1 MKINIL
7 KYFIIILFLL
17 IILIAYL
24 SMVGLET
31 DRFNDQIKN
40 RISKINNN
48 IDIDLKKIKLT
59 LDPLKLKINAKTI
72 GTTVYLSKR
81 PLALESI
88 NTQVSLSSLIKNK
101 ISSSN
106 IEVTTK
112 SILLN
117 DLIKFIRNTNKKP
130 ELFVLE
136 KIVKKGHII
145 IDLNL
150 NIDENGNIKN
160 DYKIEGLVKD
170 ASINFLNKANFK
182 NINFNFNF
190 EKNNYHFNEIN
201 FKAEEVNFVSKKLN
215 IKKKRNS
222 FLVDAIVENNQSNLN
237 INILK
242 LLNLS
247 FENIITD
254 DAKFKTINEFSLEI
268 DEKFKVKNII
278 LNSNINITQLK
289 YKKLEK
295 IDNFLTEVDD
305 LILLNNHELNLNY
318 KDNNLSIKGEGQ
330 IQLNASEVDE
340 IKYLISKTDKDFS
353 IDSELFLKNKVL
365 KQQDFLK
372 IFFPQN
378 YTKKIIFNN
387 HKLKINFQNNNLSLL
402 GSGKFKIGK
411 YFEEIDYF
419 VEKKENKIN
428 FNTDLNI
435 KNTNFKIDNIN
446 FKKKDNS
453 KMNLQIDGEIKNNK
467 SLNINSFVLNENNN
481 NINIKNLSLNNS
493 NQIIKIDQAN
503 FNYLDTENKKNN
515 YNITKAE
522 DQNYLVNGTS
532 FNANSLISNLL
543 DANYKKENNLFEN
556 NISMDLNFDE
566 VYLDKIYFVKD
577 LKGKI
582 NIINNKVEEA
592 DILAFYNNSQNI
604 KFTIRTNDQGEK
616 ITTLFS
622 SKAKPL
628 VDRYKFIKGFKDDRE
643 GYLDFYSLK
652 KDGVSTSKLVIDNF
666 KVKEIPA
673 LAKLLALASLQGIA
687 DLLTGEGIRFTDLEM
702 NFTNQ
707 DKLMKIQELYAIGP
721 AISILLEG
729 YIEESKLISLRGTL
743 VPATTINR
751 SIASIPLLGDLL
763 IGKKVGDGVF
773 GVSFK
778 IKGPPKDLETTV
790 NPIKTLTPRF
800 ITRTLEKIKKN

>member
-1 MKINIL
+1 MKNNIL
-7 KYFIIILFLL
+7 KYFILL
-17 IILIAYL
+17 LSVLVISIVYL
-24 SMVGLET
+24 STIGIET
-31 DRFNDQIKN
+31 DKFNDQIKK
-40 RISKINNN
+40 RISPINKK
-48 IDIDLKKIKLT
+48 IDIDLKKIKFT
-59 LDPLKLKINAKTI
+59 LDPFKLKIYAKTI
-72 GTTVYLSKR
+72 GTTLYFAKR

-88 NTQVSLSSLIKNK
+88 KTQVLLSSLIKNK

-106 IEVTTK
+106 IEVKTK

-117 DLIKFIRNTNKKP
+117 DLIKFIRTTTNKP
-130 ELFVLE
+130 ELFILE
-136 KIVKKGHII
+136 KIIKKGHVI
-145 IDLNL
+145 IDLSL
-150 NIDENGNIKN
+150 NIDENGKLKN
-160 DYKIEGLVKD
+160 DYIIEGLIKD
-170 ASINFLNKANFK
+170 ASINFLDRANFK
-182 NINFNFNF
+182 NINFNFNLQ
-190 EKNNYHFNEIN
+190 KDNYHFDEIN
-201 FKAEEVNFVSKKLN
+201 FKAEEVNFISNKLN
-215 IKKKRNS
+215 VKKKKNS
-222 FLVDAIVENNQSNLN
+222 FLVDAIVKNDQSSLNLS
-237 INILK
+237 ILK

-247 FENIITD
+247 FENIIVD
-254 DAKFKTINEFSLEI
+254 DAKFKTNNEFSLEI

-278 LNSNINITQLK
+278 LNSDINISQLK
-289 YKKLEK
+289 YKNLK
-295 IDNFLTEVDD
+295 IINKYFPEVDD
-305 LILLNNHELNLNY
+305 LILFDNHKLNLNY
-318 KDNNLSIKGEGQ
+318 KDKNLSINGEGQ
-330 IQLNASEVDE
+330 IQLNTEEVDE
-340 IKYLISKTDKDFS
+340 ISYFINRKDKNLS
-353 IDSELFLKNKVL
+353 IVSELFLKNIVL

-372 IFFPQN
+372 IFFPQTN
-378 YTKKIIFNN
+378 ENINFNN
-387 HKLKINFQNNNLSLL
+387 QKLKINFKNNNLTFS
-402 GSGKFKIGK
+402 GSGKFKIDK
-411 YFEEIDYF
+411 DFEEVDYF
-419 VEKKENKIN
+419 IEKNKNKIS
-428 FNTDLNI
+428 FNTNLNV
-435 KNTNFKIDNIN
+435 KNTKFKIDNIN
-446 FKKKDNS
+446 YKKKNKS
-453 KMNLQIDGEIKNNK
+453 KMKLQINGEIKNNK
-467 SLNINSFVLNENNN
+467 NLNINTFILNEENNT
-481 NINIKNLSLNNS
+481 IKIKNLFLNGL

-503 FNYLDTENKKNN
+503 LNYLDTENKKNN
-515 YNITKAE
+515 YNIKNVE
-522 DQNYLVNGTS
+522 GQNYYINGTS

-543 DANYKKENNLFEN
+543 DANDKKENNLFEN
-556 NISMDLNFDE
+556 NVNMDLNLKEVYFDE
-566 VYLDKIYFVKD
+566 IHFVKD
-577 LKGKI
+577 LNGKI
-582 NIINNKVEEA
+582 KIINNEVEEA

-604 KFTIRTNDQGEK
+604 KFTIRTNDQGQK

-687 DLLTGEGIRFTDLEM
+687 DLLTGEGIRFTDFEM

-707 DKLMKIQELYAIGP
+707 DKNMEIQELYAIGP

-729 YIEESKLISLRGTL
+729 YIEEGKLISLRGTL

>member
-1 MKINIL
+1 MRNNIL
-7 KYFIIILFLL
+7 KYFILLLSVLVILTV
-17 IILIAYL
+17 YL
-24 SMVGLET
+24 STIGIET
-31 DRFNDQIKN
+31 NKFNDQIKK
-40 RISKINNN
+40 RISLINKK
-48 IDIDLKKIKLT
+48 IDIDLKKIKFI
-59 LDPLKLKINAKTI
+59 LDPFKLKIYAKTV
-72 GTTVYLSKR
+72 GTTVYFSKR

-88 NTQVSLSSLIKNK
+88 KTQVSFSSLIKNK

-117 DLIKFIRNTNKKP
+117 DLIKFIRTTNNKP
-130 ELFVLE
+130 QLFILE
-136 KIVKKGHII
+136 KIVKKGHVT
-145 IDLNL
+145 IDLSL
-150 NIDENGNIKN
+150 NIDENGKIKN
-160 DYKIEGLVKD
+160 DYEIMGLIKD

-190 EKNNYHFNEIN
+190 QKDNYHLNEIN
-201 FKAEEVNFVSKKLN
+201 FKAEEVNFTSKKLF
-215 IKKKRNS
+215 IKKKKNS
-222 FLVDAIVENNQSNLN
+222 FLVDAVIENDQSSLN
-237 INILK
+237 SNILK

-247 FENIITD
+247 FENIILD
-254 DAKFKTINEFSLEI
+254 DAKFKTNNEFSLEI

-278 LNSNINITQLK
+278 LSSDINLSKLK
-289 YKKLEK
+289 YKKLK
-295 IDNFLTEVDD
+295 IINNYFPEVDD
-305 LILLNNHELNLNY
+305 FILLDNHKLNLNY
-318 KDNNLSIKGEGQ
+318 KDNNLSINGEGQ
-330 IQLNASEVDE
+330 IQLNTEEADE
-340 IKYLISKTDKDFS
+340 IKYLINKKNKDLS
-353 IDSELFLKNKVL
+353 IDSELLLKNIVL
-365 KQQDFLK
+365 EKQDFLK
-372 IFFPQN
+372 IFFPQIN
-378 YTKKIIFNN
+378 KNINFNN
-387 HKLKINFQNNNLSLL
+387 QKLKINFNNNKLTFS
-402 GSGKFKIGK
+402 GSGKFKIDQD
-411 YFEEIDYF
+411 FEEIDYF
-419 VEKKENKIN
+419 IEKKKNQIS
-428 FNTDLNI
+428 FNTNLNI
-435 KNTNFKIDNIN
+435 KNTKFKIDNIN
-446 FKKKDNS
+446 YKKKDKSEMSLLIN
-453 KMNLQIDGEIKNNK
+453 GELKNNK
-467 SLNINSFVLNENNN
+467 NLNINSFIINEEKNY
-481 NINIKNLSLNNS
+481 IKIKNLFLNDS

-503 FNYLDTENKKNN
+503 FNYLDTENKRNN
-515 YNITKAE
+515 YNIKKVE
-522 DQNYLVNGTS
+522 GHNYLIDGIS

-543 DANYKKENNLFEN
+543 DTDDKKENNFFEN
-556 NISMDLNFDE
+556 NLNIELNFDE

-577 LKGKI
+577 LNGKI
-582 NIINNKVEEA
+582 NIINNKIEVA

-628 VDRYKFIKGFKDDRE
+628 VDRYKFIKGFKDDTE

-652 KDGVSTSKLVIDNF
+652 KDGVSNSKLVIDNF
-666 KVKEIPA
+666 KIKEIPA

-687 DLLTGEGIRFTDLEM
+687 DLLTGEGIRFTDFEM

-707 DKLMKIQELYAIGP
+707 DKLMKIQEIYAIGP

-729 YIEESKLISLRGTL
+729 YIEKDKLISLRGTL

-800 ITRTLEKIKKN
+800 ITRTLEKIKK

>member
-1 MKINIL
+1 MKNNFL
-7 KYFIIILFLL
+7 KYFILLFSVLV
-17 IILIAYL
+17 ISIVYL
-24 SMVGLET
+24 STVGIET
-31 DRFNDQIKN
+31 DKFNDQIKK
-40 RISKINNN
+40 RVLLINKK

-59 LDPLKLKINAKTI
+59 LDPFRLKIFAKTV
-72 GTTVYLSKR
+72 GTTVYFAKR

-88 NTQVSLSSLIKNK
+88 KTQVSLKSLIKNK

-106 IEVTTK
+106 IEIKTK

-117 DLIKFIRNTNKKP
+117 DLIKFIRTTTNKP
-130 ELFVLE
+130 ELFILQ
-136 KIVKKGHII
+136 KIVKKGHVI
-145 IDLNL
+145 IDLSL
-150 NIDENGNIKN
+150 NIDENGNLKN
-160 DYKIEGLVKD
+160 DYIIEGLIKD
-170 ASINFLNKANFK
+170 GSINFLNRAIFK

-190 EKNNYHFNEIN
+190 QKDNYDFDEIN
-201 FKAEEVNFVSKKLN
+201 FKTEEVNFISKKLN
-215 IKKKRNS
+215 VKKKKNI
-222 FLVDAIVENNQSNLN
+222 FLIDAVVENDQSSLN
-237 INILK
+237 SNILN
-242 LLNLS
+242 LLNLN
-247 FENIITD
+247 FENIIVD
-254 DAKFKTINEFSLEI
+254 DAKFKTNNEFSLEI

-278 LNSNINITQLK
+278 LNSDINITKLK
-289 YKKLEK
+289 YKNLK
-295 IDNFLTEVDD
+295 IINKYFSEVED
-305 LILLNNHELNLNY
+305 LILLDNHKLNLNY
-318 KDNNLSIKGEGQ
+318 KDKNLSINGGGQ
-330 IQLNASEVDE
+330 IQINTGEIDE
-340 IKYLISKTDKDFS
+340 IKYFINKKDKDLR
-353 IDSELFLKNKVL
+353 IDSELFLKNIVL
-365 KQQDFLK
+365 EQQDFLK
-372 IFFPQN
+372 IFFPQAN
-378 YTKKIIFNN
+378 ENINFNN
-387 HKLKINFQNNNLSLL
+387 QKLKINFNNNTLTFS
-402 GSGKFKIGK
+402 GSGKFKIDK
-411 YFEEIDYF
+411 DFEEIDYF
-419 VEKKENKIN
+419 IEKNENKLS
-428 FNTDLNI
+428 FNTNLNV
-435 KNTNFKIDNIN
+435 KNTKFKIDNIN
-446 FKKKDNS
+446 YKKKDKS
-453 KMNLQIDGEIKNNK
+453 KMNLQINGEIKNDKN
-467 SLNINSFVLNENNN
+467 LNINSFIINEENNN
-481 NINIKNLSLNNS
+481 IKIKNLYLNTS

-515 YNITKAE
+515 YNIKKVE
-522 DQNYLVNGTS
+522 GQNYLIDGTS

-543 DANYKKENNLFEN
+543 DANDKKENNLFEN
-556 NISMDLNFDE
+556 NLSMDLNFKE
-566 VYLDKIYFVKD
+566 VYFDEIHFVKD
-577 LKGKI
+577 LNGKI
-582 NIINNKVEEA
+582 KIIDNKVEEA
-592 DILAFYNNSQNI
+592 DILALYNNSQNI

-652 KDGVSTSKLVIDNF
+652 KNGVSTSKLVIDNF

-687 DLLTGEGIRFTDLEM
+687 DLLTGEGIRFTDFQM

-729 YIEESKLISLRGTL
+729 YIEEDKLISLRGTL

>member
-1 MKINIL
+1 MKNNIL
-7 KYFIIILFLL
+7 KYFTLILSVLVIFTV
-17 IILIAYL
+17 YL
-24 SMVGLET
+24 STVGIET
-31 DRFNDQIKN
+31 DKFNDQIKK
-40 RISKINNN
+40 RISLINKK
-48 IDIDLKKIKLT
+48 IDIDLNKIKLI
-59 LDPLKLKINAKTI
+59 LDPLKLKIYAKTV
-72 GTTVYLSKR
+72 GATVYFSKR

-88 NTQVSLSSLIKNK
+88 KTQVSLSSLIKNK

-112 SILLN
+112 SILLD
-117 DLIKFIRNTNKKP
+117 DLIKFFRIINNKP
-130 ELFVLE
+130 ELFILE
-136 KIVKKGHII
+136 KIVKKGHVIVG
-145 IDLNL
+145 LNL
-150 NIDENGNIKN
+150 NIDENGKLKN
-160 DYKIEGLVKD
+160 DYEIEGLIKD
-170 ASINFLNKANFK
+170 ASIDFLNKANFK

-190 EKNNYHFNEIN
+190 QKDNYFFNEIS
-201 FKAEEVNFVSKKLN
+201 FKAEEVKFISKKVN
-215 IKKKRNS
+215 VKKKKNR
-222 FLVDAIVENNQSNLN
+222 FLIDAVVENDQSSLN
-237 INILK
+237 SNILK

-247 FENIITD
+247 FENIIID
-254 DAKFKTINEFSLEI
+254 DAKFKTNNEFSLEI
-268 DEKFKVKNII
+268 DEKFKFKNIT
-278 LNSNINITQLK
+278 LSSDINITQLK
-289 YKKLEK
+289 YKKLK
-295 IDNFLTEVDD
+295 IINNYFPEVDD
-305 LILLNNHELNLNY
+305 LILLDNHKLNLNY
-318 KDNNLSIKGEGQ
+318 KDNNLSINGEGQ
-330 IQLNASEVDE
+330 IQLNNDEVDE
-340 IKYLISKTDKDFS
+340 IKYLINKKDKNLI
-353 IDSELFLKNKVL
+353 IDSELFLKNIVL
-365 KQQDFLK
+365 EQQDFLK
-372 IFFPQN
+372 IFFPQTN
-378 YTKKIIFNN
+378 KNINFNN
-387 HKLKINFQNNNLSLL
+387 QKLKINFKNNNLTFS
-402 GSGKFKIGK
+402 GSGKFKIDK
-411 YFEEIDYF
+411 DFEEIDYF
-419 VEKKENKIN
+419 IEIKKNKIS
-428 FNTDLNI
+428 FNSNLNI
-435 KNTNFKIDNIN
+435 KNTKFKIDNIN
-446 FKKKDNS
+446 YKKQDKS
-453 KMNLQIDGEIKNNK
+453 KMNLLINGELKNNK
-467 SLNINSFVLNENNN
+467 NLNINKFLINEKNNK
-481 NINIKNLSLNNS
+481 IEVKNLFFNNS

-515 YNITKAE
+515 YNIKKVGG
-522 DQNYLVNGTS
+522 QNYLIYGAS

-543 DANYKKENNLFEN
+543 DSVDKKENKFFES
-556 NISMDLNFDE
+556 NITLNLNFEE
-566 VYLDKIYFVKD
+566 VYFDKIYFVKE
-577 LKGKI
+577 LNGKI
-582 NIINNKVEEA
+582 NIINNNVEEA

-687 DLLTGEGIRFTDLEM
+687 DLLTGEGIRFTDFEM

-729 YIEESKLISLRGTL
+729 YIEEDKLISLRGTL

-800 ITRTLEKIKKN
+800 ITRTLEKIKN